1 MRAMGYPKSEEC
13 LAKRIDELAPS
24 RRRVASS
31 AAPGRRRVPPE
42 EKIRAVAELEGR
54 GGTAAEVAD
63 GRGAAR
69 AMPCAWRKQMPTG
82 DDSDAEGEPAGD
94 RRPVSGECDK
104 LPADGAEPTQMALE
118 PRAEARGPQME
129 PGVRNATLGI
139 VEKDPGTDP
148 NRLTNR
154 EKALLA
160 GSLRGSWRLRE
171 PLDAVAMAKGGCEYA
186 ANAMGRPETGEEG
199 AVREAVAAASE
210 GSGGTYGHRRPLPEA
225 NDIPGL
231 DAGERTV
238 RKIMGEQGPVAC
250 APRRKRGYGP
260 YAGEVSEAPENTRPD
275 ERGGHRFAAGKPNG
289 PWAADVTEFRIPA
302 GERCLSPVID
312 RFDGMPIGRPV
323 GASPNAEP
331 ADSPLLRACARLG
344 DGEHPRVHGDRG
356 GRYRWPGWIG
366 ICDERG
372 IARSSSGKGRPP
384 GSSRAEGF
392 FGRLKVEFFYGRGW
406 DDVGMGEFMEM
417 LDAYLVRYRD
427 ERRKSDPGYM
437 SLMQYRR
444 ELGPAA

>member
-1 MRAMGYPKSEEC
+1 MRRAAVDHHLGHGKSLARTMRAMGYPKSEEC

-94 RRPVSGECDK
+94 RRPVSGECDE

-118 PRAEARGPQME
+118 PRAEVRGPQME
-129 PGVRNATLGI
+129 PGVRDATLGI

-160 GSLRGSWRLRE
+160 GSLRGRWKLRE

-199 AVREAVAAASE
+199 AVRETVAAASE

-238 RKIMGEQGPVAC
+238 RKIMGG
-250 APRRKRGYGP
+250 RGRSP
-260 YAGEVSEAPENTRPD
+260 AR
-275 ERGGHRFAAGKPNG
+275 RGGSAGTARTRARSPRHPRTPARTRGAGTASQPASQTGRG
-289 PWAADVTEFRIPA
+289 PPTSR
-302 GERCLSPVID
+302 SS
-312 RFDGMPIGRPV
+312 
-323 GASPNAEP
+323 ASPP
-331 ADSPLLRACARLG
+331 ASAA
-344 DGEHPRVHGDRG
+344 
-356 GRYRWPGWIG
+356 
-366 ICDERG
+366 
-372 IARSSSGKGRPP
+372 
-384 GSSRAEGF
+384 SR
-392 FGRLKVEFFYGRGW
+392 R
-406 DDVGMGEFMEM
+406 
-417 LDAYLVRYRD
+417 
-427 ERRKSDPGYM
+427 
-437 SLMQYRR
+437 
-444 ELGPAA
+444 